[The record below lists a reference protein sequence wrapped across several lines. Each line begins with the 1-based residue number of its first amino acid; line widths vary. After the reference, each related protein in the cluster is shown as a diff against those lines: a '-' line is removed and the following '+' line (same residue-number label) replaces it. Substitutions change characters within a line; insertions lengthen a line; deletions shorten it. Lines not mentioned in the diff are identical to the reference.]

1 MPTFNG
7 KKEKTPPKEGHT
19 FTTKPSNSRH
29 IIIMEMERSLSEIGD
44 SREEGY
50 QRSLDSEIGDSR
62 EEGYQERRH
71 SGQHRRSM
79 SDPQEIR
86 RARNVIIEVPRY
98 TKKDKTGTLWRK
110 TAVINEDYLPDDP
123 IWCDY
128 AAKRLMAIGYGDLE
142 IYTNIQAFVISL
154 PRLARAAD
162 LDFIM
167 DSKVWNFIMA
177 SWVIEPNHTG
187 GKFDFNISMDVRNKV
202 IKRRA
207 TLLRD
212 NIQTTNI
219 DEYGREY
226 VPHEQY
232 GYY

>member
-1 MPTFNG
+1 MG
-7 KKEKTPPKEGHT
+7 
-19 FTTKPSNSRH
+19 S
-29 IIIMEMERSLSEIGD
+29 EMCITD
-44 SREEGY
+44 SR
-50 QRSLDSEIGDSR
+50 
-62 EEGYQERRH
+62 
-71 SGQHRRSM
+71 
-79 SDPQEIR
+79 
-86 RARNVIIEVPRY
+86 
-98 TKKDKTGTLWRK
+98 RK
-110 TAVINEDYLPDDP
+110 TAVINEDYLPDHP

-226 VPHEQY
+226 VPHEHY